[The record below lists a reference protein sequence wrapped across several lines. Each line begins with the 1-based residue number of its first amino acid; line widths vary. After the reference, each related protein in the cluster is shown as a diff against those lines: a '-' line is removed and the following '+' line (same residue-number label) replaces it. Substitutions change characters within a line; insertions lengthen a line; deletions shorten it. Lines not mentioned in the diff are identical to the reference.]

1 MVCSSLGVFRQSA
14 EGFRRRLRRLS
25 SPSSDDDDGRRRR
38 RDRDTGIPTD
48 HGVVTLEG
56 GGGGGVLFRDTG
68 YAGWEVRCVELG
80 IGRVLG
86 VDATP
91 LVPGVVARRNE
102 DDDDGEGSGG
112 GGGTHRSTFL
122 PSGTSSTSLLHN
134 LTPVTV
140 DHIYHRVWTSLHR
153 VILTGVRGDV
163 WAFGE
168 GLFGGGRWAAVGGG
182 GRGRRR
188 RRRRTRR
195 SARGGGSSH
204 GRSWRA
210 SPRRAS
216 AVRAYART
224 TAFAATDDDVVPLYA

>member
-1 MVCSSLGVFRQSA
+1 MGGGRGGGGGGKGGEGSRREREDEDKSVTTNNNNKQQPWDSLASCEMVCSSLGVFRQSA
-14 EGFRRRLRRLS
+14 EGFRRRLLRLS
-25 SPSSDDDDGRRRR
+25 PDDGGRRR

-168 GLFGGGRWAAVGGG
+168 GLFGGGRWAYE
-182 GRGRRR
+182 RL
-188 RRRRTRR
+188 RTW
-195 SARGGGSSH
+195 G
-204 GRSWRA
+204 
-210 SPRRAS
+210 
-216 AVRAYART
+216 
-224 TAFAATDDDVVPLYA
+224 